1 MQWIL
6 LEAQTLVRRRTW
18 LPYRPANLLEI
29 IANSR
34 VRLVQNTE
42 QLLEV
47 VIDSLRRLEATF
59 RDETPAWRDVWDRL
73 PLTPSETPTSTRR
86 RRQRAFTYR
95 PIDENEFSDY
105 VKRHLQA
112 DLGSRGIIANREVV
126 IRSDERIDIRID
138 AVARNTREEI
148 DERLSLIIEVKGCW
162 NRELMSAMQTQ
173 LVDRYL
179 RDNHCQH
186 GLHLIGW
193 FTCAAW
199 DSHDD
204 RKRHAPRISMEEAQR
219 VLDEQAASLSPQVT
233 IKAMILNATIRERD
247 D

>member
-6 LEAQTLVRRRTW
+6 LEAQTLARRQTW
-18 LPYRPANLLEI
+18 LPYSPANLLEV
-29 IANSR
+29 IANNHA
-34 VRLVQNTE
+34 RLVQSAE

-47 VIDSLRRLEATF
+47 VIESLRRLEAAF

-73 PLTPSETPTSTRR
+73 PLPSSETPASTRR
-86 RRQRAFTYR
+86 RGRREFTYR
-95 PIDENEFSDY
+95 PIEENEFSDY

-138 AVARNTREEI
+138 AVVRNTREEI
-148 DERLSLIIEVKGCW
+148 DERLSLIIEVKGNW
-162 NRELMSAMQTQ
+162 NPELMTAMQTQ

-186 GLHLIGW
+186 GLYLIGW
-193 FTCAAW
+193 FNCDAW
-199 DSHDD
+199 DNQDY
-204 RKRHAPRISMEEAQR
+204 RKRRAPRMSIEEAQR
-219 VLDEQAASLSPQVT
+219 LFDDQAVSLSQQVT
-233 IKAMILNATIRERD
+233 IKAVILNAAIRERGD
-247 D
+247 